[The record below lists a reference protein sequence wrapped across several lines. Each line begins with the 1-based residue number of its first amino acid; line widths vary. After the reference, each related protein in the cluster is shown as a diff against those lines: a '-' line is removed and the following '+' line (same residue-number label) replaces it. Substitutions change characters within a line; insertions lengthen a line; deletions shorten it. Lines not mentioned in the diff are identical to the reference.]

1 MKGDILSELKRA
13 FNPEFLNRIDEIVVF
28 HSLEKKHLV
37 KIVDILIDEV
47 NLRLALRAVQLE
59 VSQEVKDWLIKEG
72 YQPAYGA
79 RPMRRAV
86 QRNIEDPLSEE
97 LIKGRFKDVKKI
109 RVVLKGNVP
118 VFVEEEAMAGV

>member
-1 MKGDILSELKRA
+1 M
-13 FNPEFLNRIDEIVVF
+13 
-28 HSLEKKHLV
+28 
-37 KIVDILIDEV
+37 LIDEV
-47 NLRLALRAVQLE
+47 NQRLSLRAVQLD
-59 VSQEVKDWLIKEG
+59 VSQEVKNWLIKDG

-109 RVVLKGNVP
+109 KVVLKGNAP